1 MIILKQMYVHDGRK
15 FEALTI
21 RNYTETDIERLISL
35 QKECFPPPF
44 PQELLWSEDQLD
56 SHIKT
61 FPEGALC
68 ALINGRIIGSMTA
81 LIVQFEPESP
91 DHTWG
96 QATDNGSI
104 KNHEP
109 HGNTLYVVDIS
120 VSPHYRKLGIGKW
133 LMNTMYELTVDKRL
147 ERLLGGGRIPLYHKY
162 AHEISAVQYVE
173 DVMEGRKNDPVL
185 SFLLRCGRSPIRV
198 VSNYVEDKESLNYGV
213 LMEWKNPFYKK
224 RAVDHNS
231 PFK

>member
-1 MIILKQMYVHDGRK
+1 
-15 FEALTI
+15 
-21 RNYTETDIERLISL
+21 
-35 QKECFPPPF
+35 
-44 PQELLWSEDQLD
+44 
-56 SHIKT
+56 
-61 FPEGALC
+61 
-68 ALINGRIIGSMTA
+68 
-81 LIVQFEPESP
+81 
-91 DHTWG
+91 
-96 QATDNGSI
+96 
-104 KNHEP
+104 
-109 HGNTLYVVDIS
+109 
-120 VSPHYRKLGIGKW
+120 
-133 LMNTMYELTVDKRL
+133 MNTMYELTVDKRL

-185 SFLLRCGRSPIRV
+185 SFLLRCGRTPIRV

>member
-1 MIILKQMYVHDGRK
+1 MIIRKQMYVHNGRK

-21 RNYTETDIERLISL
+21 RNYTETDIKGLISL
-35 QKECFPPPF
+35 QRECFPPPF
-44 PQELLWSEDQLD
+44 PQELLWSEEQLY

-68 ALINGRIIGSMTA
+68 ALVNGRIVGSMTA
-81 LIVQFEPESP
+81 LIIHFDPGSP
-91 DHTWG
+91 DHTWA

-104 KNHEP
+104 KNHDP

-120 VSPHYRKLGIGKW
+120 VSPHYRALGIGKW

-147 ERLLGGGRIPLYHKY
+147 ERLLGGGRIPFYHKY
-162 AHEISAVQYVE
+162 SHEISAVQYVE
-173 DVMEGRKNDPVL
+173 DVMEGKKKDPVL
-185 SFLLRCGRSPIRV
+185 CFLLHCGRSPIRV
-198 VSNYVEDKESLNYGV
+198 VSNYLDDKESLNFGV

-224 RAVDHNS
+224 AS
-231 PFK
+231 C